1 MSTLAEGTKEV
12 RPPSDAPEKVSATT
26 LWSGH
31 IGALDGIRG
40 LGVLLVLFY
49 HYGASAG
56 ALGFD
61 NVLLRVSAIGW
72 SGVDLFFVLSGFL
85 ITGIL
90 FDSKGKEGYFRN
102 FYARRTLR
110 IFPLYYLAAL
120 LVILLSAVWSY
131 DVLGGLSPVWILLYV
146 GNFQMAFEGGGSILD
161 HFWSLAIEEQFYLIW
176 PMVVLALS
184 RKQLMLVAAGMIVF
198 SPLLRTLLVLN
209 DVSSLSVYVLTPARM
224 DGLALGAL
232 IALAVRGPGGI
243 DRLLPWAWGLGIA
256 AGLGF
261 AAIVL
266 ARSSF
271 SSSDP
276 VILTAG
282 ISLLLTFYASLL
294 ILALTFRPIKVVME
308 LPVMRWFGKYSYGLY
323 VWHPIVN
330 MILLHSPLT
339 EKFGEMNPAKA
350 ILLLVVA
357 FLISLL
363 VALASYNLFE
373 TRFLKLKNRFH

>member
-350 ILLLVVA
+350 ILLLVAA